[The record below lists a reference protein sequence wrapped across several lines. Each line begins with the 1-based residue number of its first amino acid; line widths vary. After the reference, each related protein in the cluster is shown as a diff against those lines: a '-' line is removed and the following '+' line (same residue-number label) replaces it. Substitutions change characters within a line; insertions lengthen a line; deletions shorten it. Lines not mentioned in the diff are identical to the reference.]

1 MECNAKM
8 TCGAGNSI
16 GMNHENVDFAVGV
29 LGGVQNVIAEAAGRA
44 ELISKVAAKRIA
56 FVGVAYTAID
66 IAHASQT
73 GNLNTSHKIDGTI
86 TVVFA
91 GFALFNPSGLLALTI
106 YGGARMIGGAAFDE
120 FINEQFPSK

>member
-8 TCGAGNSI
+8 GCGDGNSG
-16 GMNHENVDFAVGV
+16 GMNHDIVDFTVNV
-29 LGGVQNVIAEAAGRA
+29 VGGVQNVIGEAAGRA

-66 IAHASQT
+66 IAHASLT

-86 TVVFA
+86 TAVFA
-91 GFALFNPSGLLALTI
+91 GFALFNPSGLFALPI
-106 YGGARMIGGAAFDE
+106 YGGARLIGGAAFDE
-120 FINEQFPSK
+120 MINEQFPTK